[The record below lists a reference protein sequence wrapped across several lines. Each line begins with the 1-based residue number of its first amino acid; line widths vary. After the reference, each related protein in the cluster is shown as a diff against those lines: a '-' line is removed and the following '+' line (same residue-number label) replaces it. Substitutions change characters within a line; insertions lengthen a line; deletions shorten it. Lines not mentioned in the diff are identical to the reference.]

1 MALETEPDDQAAA
14 PLGVYTETLARLY
27 WRQGYLDEALRIYR
41 HLADEHPDDPHFQD
55 QVRVLNQQ
63 HEIPPEV
70 LPAEPVATL
79 SSARMTATEAR
90 QAQHV
95 IVQLERWLNRLQR
108 QRRA

>member
-1 MALETEPDDQAAA
+1 MAAATDPDGQESA

-41 HLADEHPDDPHFQD
+41 HLADEHPDEPHLQD
-55 QVRVLNQQ
+55 RIRALKQQ
-63 HEIPPEV
+63 QDMPPEGS
-70 LPAEPVATL
+70 PAAPVAAL
-79 SSARMTATEAR
+79 ASGHMTASESR

-95 IVQLERWLNRLQR
+95 MAQLERWLNCLQR

>member
-1 MALETEPDDQAAA
+1 MAVETDPDGQESA

-41 HLADEHPDDPHFQD
+41 HLADEHPDAPHFQD
-55 QVRVLNQQ
+55 QIRVLNQQ
-63 HEIPPEV
+63 REIPPEV
-70 LPAEPVATL
+70 SPAEPAAALL
-79 SSARMTATEAR
+79 STRMTATEAR

>member
-1 MALETEPDDQAAA
+1 
-14 PLGVYTETLARLY
+14 LY

-41 HLADEHPDDPHFQD
+41 HLADEHPDAPHFQD
-55 QVRVLNQQ
+55 QIRALNQQ
-63 HEIPPEV
+63 REIPPEGS
-70 LPAEPVATL
+70 PAEPAAALL
-79 SSARMTATEAR
+79 STRMTATEAR